1 VTATFGYPKVGQV
14 LYPGVEHTGELEVV
28 DIGLRSEG
36 LATIGPTTRLLDPRT
51 VGALLPRR
59 PRNAHKG
66 TFGHVL
72 VIAGSRGKT
81 GAALL
86 ASEGA
91 GRAGAGLVTV
101 ASAAMLQPVLEG
113 HVREVMTAALP
124 DGRDGTAAL
133 GDGVALMRL
142 LEGRDTVVCGPGL
155 GVNPDTRTLVA
166 TIVRTARTPV
176 VLDADALNAVA
187 GTGLLRER
195 LGPTVV
201 TPHPGEMGRLLE
213 VTAAEVQGDR
223 LRVARQLATRD
234 QLVVVLKGARTIV
247 VAPDGRA
254 AVVPTGNPGMASG
267 GTGDVLAGVIGGL
280 LAQGLDA
287 FDAASLGAYAHGLAG
302 DRVALRQGEVG
313 LLAHD
318 LLDEMPATLATLQT
332 AV

>member
-1 VTATFGYPKVGQV
+1 V
-14 LYPGVEHTGELEVV
+14 LE
-28 DIGLRSEG
+28 
-36 LATIGPTTRLLDPRT
+36 PRT

-86 ASEGA
+86 ATEGA
-91 GRAGAGLVTV
+91 GRAGAGLVTT
-101 ASAAMLQPVLEG
+101 ASAALLQPTLEG
-113 HVREVMTAALP
+113 HVREAMTAALP

-133 GDGVALMRL
+133 GDGVALLRL
-142 LEGRDTVVCGPGL
+142 LDGRDAVVCGPGL
-155 GVNPDTRTLVA
+155 GVNPDTRTLVG
-166 TIVRTARTPV
+166 TIVRTARPPL
-176 VLDADALNAVA
+176 VLDADGLNCVA
-187 GTGLLRER
+187 GTGILRER
-195 LGPTVV
+195 LGPTVL

-213 VTAAEVQGDR
+213 VTTAEVQADR

-234 QLVVVLKGARTIV
+234 QVVVVLKGARTIV

-254 AVVPTGNPGMASG
+254 AIVPTGNPGMATG
-267 GTGDVLAGVIGGL
+267 GTGDVLAGIVGGL

-287 FDAASLGAYAHGLAG
+287 FDAACLGAFAHGLAG

-313 LLAHD
+313 LLARD
-318 LLDEMPATLATLQT
+318 LLDELPAALATLQST
-332 AV
+332 V